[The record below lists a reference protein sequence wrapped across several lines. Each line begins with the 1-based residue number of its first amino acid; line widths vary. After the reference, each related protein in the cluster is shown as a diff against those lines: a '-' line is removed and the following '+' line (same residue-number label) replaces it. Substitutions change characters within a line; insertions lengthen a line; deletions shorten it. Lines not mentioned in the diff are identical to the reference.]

1 MSKCC
6 VSCSGIQPLQEH
18 RTACPRYLSGAIP
31 LLLSTQHRPMSSV
44 ILSHNKGENDQV
56 VRITTWRSGE
66 TWRISFRDTS
76 CVGVHVKAVCVDLE
90 MNLISLLFL
99 LAHRRNRSFWDRTI
113 TKKDQRATI
122 SERRTWRR
130 SGWRSAT
137 RPCAMSSASC
147 LMP

>member
-1 MSKCC
+1 MTVKCLSA
-6 VSCSGIQPLQEH
+6 VFQPLQEH

-90 MNLISLLFL
+90 MNLVLLFL
-99 LAHRRNRSFWDRTI
+99 LAYRRNRSFWDRTI

-122 SERRTWRR
+122 SGRRTWRR

-147 LMP
+147 PMP

>member
-6 VSCSGIQPLQEH
+6 VSCSGIQPPQEH
-18 RTACPRYLSGAIP
+18 RTVCPCYLSGGIP

-66 TWRISFRDTS
+66 IWRISFRDTS

-90 MNLISLLFL
+90 MNLVSLLSWPTGEAEVFGTEL
-99 LAHRRNRSFWDRTI
+99 L
-113 TKKDQRATI
+113 Q
-122 SERRTWRR
+122 RRTRGQR
-130 SGWRSAT
+130 YSKDECGAD
-137 RPCAMSSASC
+137 PDGIP
-147 LMP
+147 L

>member
-44 ILSHNKGENDQV
+44 IL

-90 MNLISLLFL
+90 MNLVSLLFL

-130 SGWRSAT
+130 SVWRSAT

-147 LMP
+147 PMP